1 MLYFQGILSR
11 YKYLKHSQ
19 ICSAMKELACIK
31 DISSEIFCL
40 VYHPSDFLLSKISRF
55 SRQSNRDIF
64 YWFTM
69 DQSILP
75 SSIHVRFRLEFT
87 DFFVPRRCMLLS
99 LHRNTHGSPNKMNGN
114 RMNVWFIY
122 LPSAEIHLRTVPW
135 HLFYEWFRTVA
146 GASNGI
152 IYYQNNSLWT
162 FCSEYLKFWLCL

>member
-1 MLYFQGILSR
+1 MLYFQAILSR

-31 DISSEIFCL
+31 DISLKKIFCL
-40 VYHPSDFLLSKISRF
+40 VYHPSDLLPSKISRF

-75 SSIHVRFRLEFT
+75 SSIHVRFRLGFT
-87 DFFVPRRCMLLS
+87 DFFVPRRCMLLP
-99 LHRNTHGSPNKMNGN
+99 LHRDTHGTPNKMNGN

-135 HLFYEWFRTVA
+135 LLFYE
-146 GASNGI
+146 
-152 IYYQNNSLWT
+152 
-162 FCSEYLKFWLCL
+162 